1 MVALVRIALSRP
13 YTFVVLALLLL
24 IIGPLA
30 ALRTPTDIFPDI
42 RIPVIG
48 VVWQYTGLPPDQM
61 AGRITTPFERALTTT
76 VNDIEHIVSNS
87 YNGFGIVKI
96 FFQPNV
102 DIRTANAQV
111 TAISQTLIKA
121 MPPGAT
127 PPLIL
132 NYYAST
138 VPIIQ
143 VALSGDGL
151 TEQNLADI
159 GINQLRTPLITV
171 PGAAIPYPY
180 GGKMRQIQID
190 LDPQA
195 LQSRGLSGQ
204 DVANALAAQNLITP
218 AGTQKI
224 GTFEYNIQLNNSPL
238 KMEELGDLPIKTVN
252 GAMVYVRDIATVRDG
267 NPPQTNIVHV
277 NGNRSVLMMVLK
289 AGAIST
295 LDIIAGIKQKV
306 IDVKDQLPDALRI
319 GFIGDQ
325 SVFVRSAISGV
336 AYEGIIAAL
345 LTSVMILLFLG
356 SWRSTLIIAVS
367 IPLSVFGAVM
377 MLWAIGETLNIM
389 TLGGLALAVGILVDE
404 ATVTI
409 ENINWH
415 LEQGKGVETAIMDG
429 ANQIVVPAFV
439 SLSCICI
446 VFVPMFFLTGVARFL
461 FVPLAEAVMFA
472 MLWSFILSRTLVP
485 TMAKYLLHQH
495 HTYAEDE
502 APPPSRNPL
511 VRFQRGFEARFEAV
525 RDFYRDLLALAI
537 HGRGVFVTV
546 FLCFV
551 AASFLLVPFVG
562 RNFFP
567 SVDTGS
573 ILMHVRTQIGT
584 RVEESANQFAEVQ
597 KAIRWIIPPGEID
610 TLADNI
616 GMPISG
622 INMTYNN
629 TGVIGPQDGD
639 IQIKLKEGH
648 RPTAGYVQALREQ
661 LPRAFP
667 GMTFA
672 FLPADIVSQI
682 LNFGAPAPIDLQVRG
697 ADVNANFVYAN
708 KLLSRL
714 RRIPGIA
721 DARIQQSPSNPT
733 FNIDV
738 DRTRAQYVGLTER
751 DVTNS
756 LVVNLAGS
764 GQVAPTYY
772 LNPDNGVSYSIVMQ
786 TPQYQIDSLSALEA
800 LPITAGN
807 AGTPPIL
814 GGIADITRST
824 SSAVV
829 SQYDI
834 QPMVQIY
841 ATPQGRDLGAV
852 AADVK
857 AIIADTAKEVPKGSS
872 VVLLGQVQTMNDAFS
887 GLLFGLLAAIVLIY
901 LLIVVNF
908 QSWSDPFVIITA
920 LPAALAGIVWTLFA
934 TRTTLSVPAL
944 TGAIMCM
951 GVATANSVLVISFAK
966 ERYEELGDPVAA
978 AIEAGF
984 VRFRPVVMT
993 ALAMIIGMMPMALAL
1008 GDGGEQNAPLG
1019 RAVVGGLIFATVAT
1033 LIFVPVVFSMVHSKQ
1048 GARAAAAPETIN
1060 AHWRQSRRRTGD
1072 FKCPLNEALRSR
1084 AGSWASSGSSPA
1096 SSRCWWW

>member
-1 MVALVRIALSRP
+1 MISLVRIALSRP

-48 VVWQYTGLPPDQM
+48 VVWNYTGLPPDQM
-61 AGRITTPFERALTTT
+61 AGRMITPFQRALTTT
-76 VNDIEHIVSNS
+76 VNDIEHIVANS
-87 YNGFGIVKI
+87 YNGIGIVKI

-102 DIRTANAQV
+102 DIRIANAQV
-111 TAISQTLIKA
+111 TAISQTMVRQ

-132 NYYAST
+132 NYSAST

-143 VALSGDGL
+143 VALSGEGL

-159 GINQLRTPLITV
+159 GINQLRTPLVTV
-171 PGAAIPYPY
+171 PGAAIPYPF
-180 GGKMRQIQID
+180 GGKQRQVQID
-190 LDPQA
+190 LNPQA
-195 LQSRGLSGQ
+195 LQARGLSGQ

-218 AGTQKI
+218 VGTQKI
-224 GTFEYNIQLNNSPL
+224 GGFEYIIQLNNSPL
-238 KMEELGDLPIKTVN
+238 RMEELGNLPIKAVN
-252 GAMVYVRDIATVRDG
+252 GATVYVRDVASVRDG

-277 NGNRSVLMMVLK
+277 DGHRSVLMMVLK
-289 AGAIST
+289 AGSTST

-306 IDVKDQLPDALRI
+306 IDVKDSLPDALKV

-325 SVFVRSAISGV
+325 SVFVRGAITGV
-336 AYEGIIAAL
+336 AVEGVIAAL

-356 SWRSTLIIAVS
+356 SWRSTIIIAVS
-367 IPLSVFGAVM
+367 IPLSVLGAIVM
-377 MLWAIGETLNIM
+377 LSAIGETLNIM
-389 TLGGLALAVGILVDE
+389 TLGGLALAVGILVDD

-415 LEQGKGVETAIMDG
+415 LEQGKDVETSILDG
-429 ANQIVVPAFV
+429 ANQIVTPAFV
-439 SLSCICI
+439 SLLCICI
-446 VFVPMFFLTGVARFL
+446 VFVPMFFLQGVARFL
-461 FVPLAEAVMFA
+461 FVPMALAVIFA
-472 MLWSFILSRTLVP
+472 MIWSFLLSRTLVP
-485 TMAKYLLHQH
+485 TMAKYLLQPHVH
-495 HTYAEDE
+495 HADGEG
-502 APPPSRNPL
+502 PPPTRNPL
-511 VRFQRGFEARFEAV
+511 VRFQRAFEAHFE
-525 RDFYRDLLALAI
+525 RLRGGYHDLLSLAMT
-537 HGRGVFVTV
+537 RRPVFVIGFIGLV
-546 FLCFV
+546 GL
-551 AASFLLVPFVG
+551 SFLLVPYLG

-567 SVDTGS
+567 SVDAGS
-573 ILMHVRTQIGT
+573 ILMHVRTQVGT
-584 RVEESANQFAEVQ
+584 RVEESANQFADVQ
-597 KAIRWIIPPGEID
+597 KAIRKIIPPGEIV

-629 TGVIGPQDGD
+629 TGVIGPADGD
-639 IQIKLKEGH
+639 ILIKLKEGH
-648 RPTAGYVQALREQ
+648 RPTDEYVQAMREQ
-661 LPRAFP
+661 LPRMFP
-667 GMTFA
+667 GMTFS

-682 LNFGAPAPIDLQVRG
+682 LNFGAPAPIDLQIRG
-697 ADVNANFVYAN
+697 ANVSENFAYAN
-708 KLLSRL
+708 KLLNRL

-721 DARIQQSPSNPT
+721 DARIQQSPNNPS
-733 FNIDV
+733 FNVEV

-764 GQVAPTYY
+764 SQVAPTYF

-786 TPQYQIDSLSALEA
+786 TPQYKMDSLGALET
-800 LPITAGN
+800 LPMTA
-807 AGTPPIL
+807 AGTAAPPIL
-814 GGIADITRST
+814 GGIASISRTA

-852 AADVK
+852 AADVRT
-857 AIIADTAKEVPKGSS
+857 AIADTATEVPKGSS
-872 VVLLGQVQTMNDAFS
+872 VVLLGQVETMNSAFS
-887 GLLFGLLAAIVLIY
+887 GLLFGLLAAVVLIY

-920 LPAALAGIVWTLFA
+920 LPAALAGIVWMLF
-934 TRTTLSVPAL
+934 TTQTTLSVPAL

-951 GVATANSVLVISFAK
+951 GVATANSVLVISFAR
-966 ERYEELGDPVAA
+966 ERYEELGDPIAA

-984 VRFRPVVMT
+984 VRFRPVLMT
-993 ALAMIIGMMPMALAL
+993 ALAMIIGMAPMAFGL
-1008 GDGGEQNAPLG
+1008 GEGGEQNAPLG
-1019 RAVVGGLIFATVAT
+1019 RAVIGGLIFATIAT
-1033 LIFVPVVFSMVHSKQ
+1033 LMFVPVVFSMVHKKQ
-1048 GARAAAAPETIN
+1048 GGTAAAPETSH
-1060 AHWRQSRRRTGD
+1060 AH
-1072 FKCPLNEALRSR
+1072 
-1084 AGSWASSGSSPA
+1084 
-1096 SSRCWWW
+1096 

>member
-1 MVALVRIALSRP
+1 MIALVRIALSRP
-13 YTFVVLALLLL
+13 YTFVVLALLLV

-61 AGRITTPFERALTTT
+61 AGRITTPFQRALTTT
-76 VNDIEHIVSNS
+76 VNDIEHIVANS

-111 TAISQTLIKA
+111 TAISQTLIKQ

-132 NYYAST
+132 NYSAST

-143 VALSGDGL
+143 VALSGEGL

-159 GINQLRTPLITV
+159 GINQLRTPLVTV
-171 PGAAIPYPY
+171 PGAAIPYPF
-180 GGKMRQIQID
+180 GGKQRQVQID
-190 LDPQA
+190 LNPQA
-195 LQSRGLSGQ
+195 LQARGLSGQ

-218 AGTQKI
+218 VGTQKI
-224 GTFEYNIQLNNSPL
+224 GGFEYNIQLNNSPL

-252 GAMVYVRDIATVRDG
+252 GAMVYVRDVASVRDG

-277 NGNRSVLMMVLK
+277 DGNRSVLMMVLK
-289 AGAIST
+289 AGSIST

-306 IDVKDQLPDALRI
+306 IDVKNSLPEALKI

-325 SVFVRSAISGV
+325 SLFVRGAITGV
-336 AYEGIIAAL
+336 AYEGVIAAL

-356 SWRSTLIIAVS
+356 SWRSTIIIAVS
-367 IPLSVFGAVM
+367 IPLSVLGAIVM
-377 MLWAIGETLNIM
+377 LSAIGETLNIM
-389 TLGGLALAVGILVDE
+389 TLGGLALAVGILVDD

-415 LEQGKGVETAIMDG
+415 LEHGKGVETSIMDG
-429 ANQIVVPAFV
+429 ARQIVTPAFV
-439 SLSCICI
+439 SLLCICI
-446 VFVPMFFLTGVARFL
+446 VFVPMFFLTGVARYL
-461 FVPLAEAVMFA
+461 FVPMAEAVMFA
-472 MLWSFILSRTLVP
+472 MMWSFILSRTLVP
-485 TMAKYLLHQH
+485 TMAKYLLQPHADH
-495 HTYAEDE
+495 GAEG
-502 APPPSRNPL
+502 PPPSRNPL
-511 VRFQRGFEARFEAV
+511 VRFQRAFEARFERV
-525 RDFYRDLLALAI
+525 RAGYRGLLTLAMQRRALFAT
-537 HGRGVFVTV
+537 G
-546 FLCFV
+546 FLGFV
-551 AASFLLVPFVG
+551 ALSFLLVPYLG
-562 RNFFP
+562 QNFFP
-567 SVDTGS
+567 SVDSGS
-573 ILMHVRTQIGT
+573 ILMHVRTQVGT
-584 RVEESANQFAEVQ
+584 RVEESANQFADVQ
-597 KAIRWIIPPGEID
+597 KAIRKIIPSDEIE

-648 RPTAGYVQALREQ
+648 RPTDEYVQVLREQ

-721 DARIQQSPSNPT
+721 DARIQQSPNSPS

-738 DRTRAQYVGLTER
+738 DRTRAQYVGLTAR

-764 GQVAPTYY
+764 AQVAPTYF
-772 LNPDNGVSYSIVMQ
+772 LNPENGVSYSIVMQ
-786 TPQYQIDSLSALEA
+786 TPQYKIDSLSALET
-800 LPITAGN
+800 LPITAGSTAN
-807 AGTPPIL
+807 PPIL
-814 GGIADITRST
+814 GGIADIKRST

-841 ATPQGRDLGAV
+841 ATPAGRDLGAV

-857 AIIADTAKEVPKGSS
+857 TAISDTAKEVPKGSS
-872 VVLLGQVQTMNDAFS
+872 VVLLGQVQTMNSAFS
-887 GLLFGLLAAIVLIY
+887 GLLFGLLAAVVLIY
-901 LLIVVNF
+901 FLIVVNF

-920 LPAALAGIVWTLFA
+920 LPAALAGIVWMLF
-934 TRTTLSVPAL
+934 TTQTTLSVPAL

-951 GVATANSVLVISFAK
+951 GVATANSVLVISFAR
-966 ERYEELGDPVAA
+966 ERYEVLGDPIAA

-984 VRFRPVVMT
+984 VRFRPVLMT
-993 ALAMIIGMMPMALAL
+993 ALAMIIGMAPMALGL
-1008 GDGGEQNAPLG
+1008 GEGGEQNAPLG

-1033 LIFVPVVFSMVHSKQ
+1033 LMFVPVVFSMVHKKQ
-1048 GARAAAAPETIN
+1048 GAKADAAPETLH
-1060 AHWRQSRRRTGD
+1060 AH
-1072 FKCPLNEALRSR
+1072 
-1084 AGSWASSGSSPA
+1084 
-1096 SSRCWWW
+1096 

>member
-1 MVALVRIALSRP
+1 MIALVRIALSRP
-13 YTFVVLALLLL
+13 YTFIVLALLLL

-61 AGRITTPFERALTTT
+61 AGRMTTPFQRALTTT
-76 VNDIEHIVSNS
+76 VNDIEHIVANS

-102 DIRTANAQV
+102 DIRIANAQV
-111 TAISQTLIKA
+111 TAISQTMIKQ

-132 NYYAST
+132 NYNAST

-143 VALSGDGL
+143 VALSGEGL

-159 GINQLRTPLITV
+159 GINQLRTPLVTV
-171 PGAAIPYPY
+171 PGAAIPYPF
-180 GGKMRQIQID
+180 GGKQRQVQID
-190 LDPQA
+190 LDPSA
-195 LQSRGLSGQ
+195 LQARGLSGQ

-218 AGTQKI
+218 VGTQKI
-224 GTFEYNIQLNNSPL
+224 GGFEYNIQLNNSPL
-238 KMEELGDLPIKTVN
+238 RMEELGDLPIKTVN
-252 GAMVYVRDIATVRDG
+252 GAMVYVRDVASVRDG

-277 NGNRSVLMMVLK
+277 DGNRSVLMMVLK
-289 AGAIST
+289 AGSIST

-306 IDVKDQLPDALRI
+306 IDVKNSLPDALKI

-325 SVFVRSAISGV
+325 SLFVRGAITGV

-356 SWRSTLIIAVS
+356 SWRSTIIIAVS
-367 IPLSVFGAVM
+367 IPLSVLGAIVM
-377 MLWAIGETLNIM
+377 LSAIGETLNIM
-389 TLGGLALAVGILVDE
+389 TLGGLALAVGILVDD

-415 LEQGKGVETAIMDG
+415 LEHGKGVETSIMDG
-429 ANQIVVPAFV
+429 ANQIVTPAFV
-439 SLSCICI
+439 SLLCICI
-446 VFVPMFFLTGVARFL
+446 VFVPMFFLQGVARFL
-461 FVPLAEAVMFA
+461 FVPMAEAVMFA
-472 MLWSFILSRTLVP
+472 MIWSFLLSRTLVP
-485 TMAKYLLHQH
+485 TMAKYLLHPHLH
-495 HTYAEDE
+495 HGAEE
-502 APPPSRNPL
+502 VPPSRNPL
-511 VRFQRGFEARFEAV
+511 VRFQRGFGARFERV
-525 RDFYRDLLALAI
+525 RSGYRDLLTLAM
-537 HGRGVFVTV
+537 RRRPVFVIG
-546 FLCFV
+546 FLGFV
-551 AASFLLVPFVG
+551 AASFLLVPFLG
-562 RNFFP
+562 QNFFP
-567 SVDTGS
+567 SVDSGS

-584 RVEESANQFAEVQ
+584 RVEESANQFADVQ
-597 KAIRWIIPPGEID
+597 KAIRKIIPPGQID

-648 RPTAGYVQALREQ
+648 RPTSEYVQALREQ

-697 ADVNANFVYAN
+697 ADVNANFIYAN
-708 KLLSRL
+708 RLLSRM

-721 DARIQQSPSNPT
+721 DARIQQSASNPS

-764 GQVAPTYY
+764 AQVAPTYY

-786 TPQYQIDSLSALEA
+786 TPQYQIDSLSALET

-814 GGIADITRST
+814 GGIANISRST

-857 AIIADTAKEVPKGSS
+857 TAIADTAKEVPKGSS
-872 VVLLGQVQTMNDAFS
+872 VVLLGQVQTMNSAFS

-920 LPAALAGIVWTLFA
+920 LPAALAGIVWMLFS
-934 TRTTLSVPAL
+934 TQTTLSVPAL

-951 GVATANSVLVISFAK
+951 GVATANSVLVISFAR
-966 ERYEELGDPVAA
+966 ERYEVLGDPVAA

-984 VRFRPVVMT
+984 VRFRPVLMT
-993 ALAMIIGMMPMALAL
+993 ALAMIIGMAPMALGL
-1008 GDGGEQNAPLG
+1008 GEGGEQNAPLG

-1033 LIFVPVVFSMVHSKQ
+1033 LMFVPVVFSMVHKKQ
-1048 GARAAAAPETIN
+1048 GAKAAALPETSH
-1060 AHWRQSRRRTGD
+1060 AH
-1072 FKCPLNEALRSR
+1072 
-1084 AGSWASSGSSPA
+1084 
-1096 SSRCWWW
+1096 

>member
-61 AGRITTPFERALTTT
+61 SGRITTPFERSLTTT
-76 VNDIEHIVSNS
+76 VNDIEHIVANS
-87 YNGFGIVKI
+87 YNGFGIIKI

-111 TAISQTLIKA
+111 TAISQTLLKQ

-132 NYYAST
+132 NYSAST

-143 VALSGDGL
+143 VALSGEGL

-159 GINQLRTPLITV
+159 GINQLRTPLVTV
-171 PGAAIPYPY
+171 PGAAIPYPF
-180 GGKMRQIQID
+180 GGKQRQVQID
-190 LDPQA
+190 LDPNA
-195 LQSRGLSGQ
+195 LQARGLSGQ

-218 AGTQKI
+218 VGTQKI
-224 GTFEYNIQLNNSPL
+224 GEFEYNIQLNNSPL
-238 KMEELGDLPIKTVN
+238 RMQDLGDLPIKVVN
-252 GAMVYVRDIATVRDG
+252 GATVYVRDVASVRDG

-289 AGAIST
+289 AGATST
-295 LDIIAGIKQKV
+295 LDSIAGIKQKV
-306 IDVKDQLPDALRI
+306 IDVKDTLPDALKI
-319 GFIGDQ
+319 AFIGDQ
-325 SVFVRSAISGV
+325 SLFVRGAIGGV
-336 AYEGIIAAL
+336 ANEGVIAAL

-356 SWRSTLIIAVS
+356 SWRSTVIIAVS
-367 IPLSVFGAVM
+367 IPLSVLGAII
-377 MLWAIGETLNIM
+377 MLSAIGETLNIM
-389 TLGGLALAVGILVDE
+389 TLGGLALAVGILVDD

-409 ENINWH
+409 ENINYH
-415 LEQGKGVETAIMDG
+415 LEQGKPVEQSILDG
-429 ANQIVVPAFV
+429 ANQIVTPAFV
-439 SLSCICI
+439 SLLCICI

-461 FVPLAEAVMFA
+461 FVPMAEAVMFA
-472 MLWSFILSRTLVP
+472 MIWSFILSRTLVP
-485 TMAKYLLHQH
+485 TMANYLLLPHTH
-495 HTYAEDE
+495 HAEGE
-502 APPPSRNPL
+502 GPPPTRNPL
-511 VRFQRGFEARFEAV
+511 VRFQRGFEARFE
-525 RDFYRDLLALAI
+525 RIRSGYHGLLELALA
-537 HGRGVFVTV
+537 HRPTFVIG
-546 FLCFV
+546 FLTFV
-551 AASFLLVPFVG
+551 AVSFLLVPFLG

-567 SVDTGS
+567 AVDAGS
-573 ILMHVRTQIGT
+573 ILMHVRTQVGT
-584 RVEESANQFAEVQ
+584 RVEETANQLADVQ
-597 KAIRWIIPPGEID
+597 KAIRKIIPPEEID
-610 TLADNI
+610 TVADNI

-639 IQIKLKEGH
+639 IQIKLKEDH
-648 RPTAGYVQALREQ
+648 RPTIEHVQALREQ
-661 LPRAFP
+661 LPRLFP
-667 GMTFA
+667 GLNFA

-697 ADVNANFVYAN
+697 ADLAANFAYAN
-708 KLLSRL
+708 KLLSRI

-721 DARIQQSPSNPT
+721 DARIQQSPNNPT

-738 DRTRAQYVGLTER
+738 DRTRAQYVGMTER
-751 DVTNS
+751 DVTNA

-764 GQVAPTYY
+764 SQVAPTYY

-786 TPQYQIDSLSALEA
+786 TPQYQIDSLGALQT
-800 LPITAGN
+800 LPITSPGVGQA
-807 AGTPPIL
+807 PIL
-814 GGIADITRST
+814 GGIADIKRST

-834 QPMVQIY
+834 QSLVQIF

-852 AADVK
+852 AGDVR
-857 AIIADTAKEVPKGSS
+857 AAIADTAKDVPKGSS
-872 VVLLGQVQTMNDAFS
+872 VVLLGQVQTMNSAFS
-887 GLLFGLLAAIVLIY
+887 GLLFGLLAAVVLIY

-920 LPAALAGIVWTLFA
+920 LPAALAGIVWMLF
-934 TRTTLSVPAL
+934 TTQTTLSVPAL

-951 GVATANSVLVISFAK
+951 GVATANSVLVISFAR
-966 ERYEELGDPVAA
+966 ERYEALGDPIAA
-978 AIEAGF
+978 ALEAGF
-984 VRFRPVVMT
+984 VRFRPVLMT
-993 ALAMIIGMMPMALAL
+993 ALAMIIGMTPMALGL
-1008 GDGGEQNAPLG
+1008 GEGGEQNAPLG
-1019 RAVVGGLIFATVAT
+1019 RAVIGGLIFATTAT
-1033 LIFVPVVFSMVHSKQ
+1033 LMFVPVVFSMVHKKQ
-1048 GARAAAAPETIN
+1048 DAGAQATGVQDTKDSASPEMLH
-1060 AHWRQSRRRTGD
+1060 AH
-1072 FKCPLNEALRSR
+1072 
-1084 AGSWASSGSSPA
+1084 
-1096 SSRCWWW
+1096 